1 MPELL
6 TKFPYP
12 FGRDYWFMPANFLQT
27 SIPKCPFIG
36 GFAEVVVV
44 KSDILPTLILGI
56 ECDGAYKHLR
66 RPQMRSPSASNSR
79 ELAFLDR
86 HLSRYETPDSTP
98 LPDSFLSR
106 QSIGTIFSNPRL
118 RITLPLA

>member
-1 MPELL
+1 MKIVES
-6 TKFPYP
+6 KA
-12 FGRDYWFMPANFLQT
+12 RKQ
-27 SIPKCPFIG
+27 IPLVAKSGWKCKSSTENG
-36 GFAEVVVV
+36 L
-44 KSDILPTLILGI
+44 SDILPTLILGI